1 MGLCSNELAMMIEEF
16 ENDLYDE
23 DDDDEQYFNAT
34 RKHHEDT
41 LSFQKRY
48 FKDAAKMYSNFTYNL
63 FELDELTRIMIHQY
77 DLIQES

>member
-16 ENDLYDE
+16 ENELYDG

-63 FELDELTRIMIHQY
+63 FELGELTRIMIHQY